1 MRSFI
6 VKLAAWHRLHEQ
18 REQARLRLAQA
29 GTAASGDRP
38 DELRADLVRIE
49 QAVDEALAELL
60 AAANDRIASQGSGEG
75 ARSTV
80 TDRPPS

>member
-29 GTAASGDRP
+29 ETAASADRA
-38 DELRADLVRIE
+38 DELRAELGRIQHAADE
-49 QAVDEALAELL
+49 AFAELRAAVD
-60 AAANDRIASQGSGEG
+60 DRIARQRSG
-75 ARSTV
+75 ALA
-80 TDRPPS
+80 DRR